1 MKKIYTFVFLLIIL
15 FALIFTVHTETAAA
29 IDEAASNIF
38 EAVNQET
45 ILTVLSFIGLL
56 GSTKGIIISLVLFII
71 IFAFLYKSFW
81 QPLTIFI
88 AVFLANVSNKF
99 LKGMIERE
107 RPVIPGHEV
116 DGFSFPSGHAMIG
129 LVLYG
134 FIAYFIANKIQSKT
148 GKNIVFI
155 IAGIILLLIGISRL
169 TEGEHYFTDIIGGF
183 AAGGVLLIIL
193 QSCYDVIVNKKNG
206 KYN

>member
-1 MKKIYTFVFLLIIL
+1 MKKIYTLVFLLIIL
-15 FALIFTVHTETAAA
+15 FLLIFTVHTETIAAM
-29 IDEAASNIF
+29 DETTGNMF
-38 EAVNQET
+38 EAINQET

-71 IFAFLYKSFW
+71 ILSFLYKSFW

-88 AVFLANVSNKF
+88 AVFLANISNKL
-99 LKGMIERE
+99 LKGIIERE
-107 RPVIPGHEV
+107 RPIIPGHEI

-148 GKNIVFI
+148 GRNIVFI
-155 IAGIILLLIGISRL
+155 IAGIILLLIGVSRL

-183 AAGGVLLIIL
+183 AAGGILFIVL
-193 QSCYDVIVNKKNG
+193 QSGYDFIVNKKTR